1 MEYGDQVLQDPT
13 AHAAKLQA
21 VERGA
26 DEAEAEIDLP
36 QLVVDQ
42 QKHGVSQDTPS
53 HPVNC

>member
-13 AHAAKLQA
+13 AHAAELQT

-26 DEAEAEIDLP
+26 DEAETDIDLP

-42 QKHGVSQDTPS
+42 QEHGVGQDTPS
-53 HPVNC
+53 HPANC